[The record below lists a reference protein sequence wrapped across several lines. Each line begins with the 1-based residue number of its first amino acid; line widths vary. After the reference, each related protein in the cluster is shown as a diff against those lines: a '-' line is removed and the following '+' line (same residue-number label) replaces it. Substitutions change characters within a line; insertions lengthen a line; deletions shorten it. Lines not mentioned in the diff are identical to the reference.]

1 MQLQYIFS
9 VLSFLSKEFILF
21 DLKKLI
27 FLFWF
32 KDEFKS
38 VDLELNFI
46 DGVQSLFF
54 DIFSFEGFSIFCSNN
69 FIDCLSICLS
79 FDCLSS

>member
-46 DGVQSLFF
+46 DGVHSLFF
-54 DIFSFEGFSIFCSNN
+54 DIFSFERFSIFCSNN

-79 FDCLSS
+79 LDCLSS